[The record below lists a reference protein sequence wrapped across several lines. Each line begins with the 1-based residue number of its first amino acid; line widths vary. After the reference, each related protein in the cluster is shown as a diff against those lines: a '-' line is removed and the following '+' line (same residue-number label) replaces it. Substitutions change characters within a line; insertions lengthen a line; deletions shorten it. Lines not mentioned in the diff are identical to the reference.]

1 MNKWCITIRFRQRHI
16 DVFLSCGISPK
27 VNGPTWKH
35 SHQIW
40 SKTFK
45 QTRNALIDKNEPKI
59 EIKIREIILLQN
71 FVTKSYFKHWN
82 TFILGGGLVGTVD
95 VEQGLEI
102 DIIEGDTEA
111 LEWAFAT
118 GTVICKA
125 PRRSKTAISG
135 GSVTFLMAVPEKVEI
150 SNIIFCDQIFGGFC
164 K

>member
-1 MNKWCITIRFRQRHI
+1 MALLGNTPIRFGPRPLNRPGTPSLTKMNLKLKLKFRESI
-16 DVFLSCGISPK
+16 FFSYFL
-27 VNGPTWKH
+27 
-35 SHQIW
+35 
-40 SKTFK
+40 
-45 QTRNALIDKNEPKI
+45 
-59 EIKIREIILLQN
+59 IKY
-71 FVTKSYFKHWN
+71 YFKHWN

-135 GSVTFLMAVPEKVEI
+135 GSVTFLMAVPVGK
-150 SNIIFCDQIFGGFC
+150 SRNIKYNFL
-164 K
+164 

>member
-1 MNKWCITIRFRQRHI
+1 MALLGNTPIRFGPRPLNRPGTPSLTKMNLKLKLKFVKI
-16 DVFLSCGISPK
+16 SFFSYFLI
-27 VNGPTWKH
+27 
-35 SHQIW
+35 
-40 SKTFK
+40 
-45 QTRNALIDKNEPKI
+45 
-59 EIKIREIILLQN
+59 
-71 FVTKSYFKHWN
+71 KSYFKHWN

-135 GSVTFLMAVPEKVEI
+135 GSVTFLMAVPVEK
-150 SNIIFCDQIFGGFC
+150 SRNIKYNFL
-164 K
+164 

>member
-1 MNKWCITIRFRQRHI
+1 MALLGNTPIRFGPRPLNRPGTPSLTKMNLKMKLKFVKI
-16 DVFLSCGISPK
+16 SFFSYFLI
-27 VNGPTWKH
+27 
-35 SHQIW
+35 
-40 SKTFK
+40 
-45 QTRNALIDKNEPKI
+45 
-59 EIKIREIILLQN
+59 
-71 FVTKSYFKHWN
+71 KSYFKHWN

-135 GSVTFLMAVPEKVEI
+135 GSVTFLMAVPVEK
-150 SNIIFCDQIFGGFC
+150 SRNIKYNFL
-164 K
+164 

>member
-1 MNKWCITIRFRQRHI
+1 MALLGNTPIRFGPRPLNRPGTPSLTKMNLKLKLKFRESI
-16 DVFLSCGISPK
+16 FFSYFL
-27 VNGPTWKH
+27 
-35 SHQIW
+35 
-40 SKTFK
+40 
-45 QTRNALIDKNEPKI
+45 
-59 EIKIREIILLQN
+59 IKY
-71 FVTKSYFKHWN
+71 YFKHWN

-135 GSVTFLMAVPEKVEI
+135 GSVTFLMAVPVGK
-150 SNIIFCDQIFGGFC
+150 SRNIKYIFL
-164 K
+164 

>member
-1 MNKWCITIRFRQRHI
+1 MALLGNTPIKLGPRPLNRPGTPSLTKMNLKR
-16 DVFLSCGISPK
+16 G
-27 VNGPTWKH
+27 
-35 SHQIW
+35 
-40 SKTFK
+40 
-45 QTRNALIDKNEPKI
+45 
-59 EIKIREIILLQN
+59 KIRENIIFFRN
-71 FVTKSYFKHWN
+71 FREISYFKHWN

-135 GSVTFLMAVPEKVEI
+135 GRVTFLMAVPRGINKN
-150 SNIIFCDQIFGGFC
+150 SSYL
-164 K
+164 

>member
-1 MNKWCITIRFRQRHI
+1 MALLGNTPIRFGPRPLNRPGTPSLTKMNLKLKLKF
-16 DVFLSCGISPK
+16 VKLCFFPNFL
-27 VNGPTWKH
+27 
-35 SHQIW
+35 
-40 SKTFK
+40 
-45 QTRNALIDKNEPKI
+45 
-59 EIKIREIILLQN
+59 
-71 FVTKSYFKHWN
+71 TKSYFKHWN

-135 GSVTFLMAVPEKVEI
+135 GSVTFLMAVPVGK
-150 SNIIFCDQIFGGFC
+150 SRNIKYNFL
-164 K
+164 

>member
-1 MNKWCITIRFRQRHI
+1 MKLFFSN
-16 DVFLSCGISPK
+16 FL
-27 VNGPTWKH
+27 
-35 SHQIW
+35 
-40 SKTFK
+40 
-45 QTRNALIDKNEPKI
+45 
-59 EIKIREIILLQN
+59 
-71 FVTKSYFKHWN
+71 TKSYFKHWN

-135 GSVTFLMAVPEKVEI
+135 GSVTFLMAVPTGENRNIKYLFFSFFEI
-150 SNIIFCDQIFGGFC
+150 
-164 K
+164 KY